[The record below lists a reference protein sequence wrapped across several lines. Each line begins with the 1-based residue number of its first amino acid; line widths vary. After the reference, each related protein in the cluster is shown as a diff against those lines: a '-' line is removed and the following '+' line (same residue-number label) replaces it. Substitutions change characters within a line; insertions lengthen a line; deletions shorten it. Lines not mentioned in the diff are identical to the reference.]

1 MPNLRQKFLTPVVVI
16 VEANLDVAVIMGWVH
31 PIPIHEYIVGGY
43 GYASHQSS
51 QILIPQ

>member
-1 MPNLRQKFLTPVVVI
+1 MPSLPQQFLTPVVVI
-16 VEANLDVAVIMGWVH
+16 VEANLDAAVIMGWVH